1 METTKLMVN
10 RKRLLDTIN
19 VSSSIGALENGGLN
33 RLALTEE
40 DKKMRN
46 IFVKWLQEEKL
57 DVRVDDLGNIYGRRK
72 GKFNDS
78 PAVAIGSHLDT
89 QPCGGRFDGILGV
102 LTALEVVRT
111 LNENNIETDYPIEI
125 VNFTN
130 EEGARFEPPML
141 GSGGVAGEFTT
152 DFIYNTKDNENIS
165 FQEALKKIQYMGDEK
180 HRLRDIKYFIELHVE
195 QGPILEKNNKL
206 IGIVEGIQGI
216 SWLNVKVVGETNHA
230 GPTPMEDRKDA
241 LAPSAKMVTKV
252 YEITNEIEG
261 LKTTVGKLNV
271 KPNITNVIPGEVEFM
286 IDVRHK
292 DDEIRAVTIDRLREQ
307 LGTIA
312 VMNNVEVTI
321 STDWNSDA
329 VLFSSEVMDA
339 ISEAA
344 GVLGYSTLRLFSGPG
359 HDAKYISKMADTGMI
374 FLPSIN
380 GISHNEKE
388 LTLEDDIEKGA
399 NVLLNT
405 ILKLARAH

>member
-1 METTKLMVN
+1 METTKLRVN

-19 VSSSIGALENGGLN
+19 VSSSIGTLENGGLN

-40 DKKMRN
+40 DKEMRN
-46 IFVKWLQEEKL
+46 IFVQWLQDEKL
-57 DVRVDDLGNIYGRRK
+57 EVRVDDFGNIYGRRK
-72 GKFNDS
+72 GKCKDC
-78 PAVAIGSHLDT
+78 PAVAVGSHLDT
-89 QPCGGRFDGILGV
+89 QPCGGRFDGVLGV
-102 LTALEVVRT
+102 LTALEVIRT

-141 GSGGVAGEFTT
+141 GSGGVVGEFTK
-152 DFIYNTKDNENIS
+152 DFIYSAKDNKDIS
-165 FQEALKKIQYMGDEK
+165 FQEALLKIQYMGEEK
-180 HRLRDIKYFIELHVE
+180 HRLGNIKNFIELHVE
-195 QGPILEKNNKL
+195 QGPILENKNKL

-230 GPTPMEDRKDA
+230 GPTPMENRKDA

-252 YEITNEIEG
+252 YEITNEMKG

-286 IDVRHK
+286 IDVRHE
-292 DDEIRAVTIDRLREQ
+292 DDEVRASAIDRLREQ
-307 LGTIA
+307 LSTIA

-321 STDWNSDA
+321 STDWHSDT
-329 VLFSSEVMDA
+329 VLFSSDVMEA

-344 GVLGYSTLRLFSGPG
+344 DLLGYSKARLFSGPG
-359 HDAKYISKMADTGMI
+359 HDAKYISKIADTGMI

-399 NVLLNT
+399 NVLLYT
-405 ILKLARAH
+405 ILKLATTQ

>member
-102 LTALEVVRT
+102 LTALEVIRT
-111 LNENNIETDYPIEI
+111 LNENNIETNYPIEI

-165 FQEALKKIQYMGDEK
+165 FQEALKK
-180 HRLRDIKYFIELHVE
+180 F
-195 QGPILEKNNKL
+195 NT
-206 IGIVEGIQGI
+206 
-216 SWLNVKVVGETNHA
+216 WET
-230 GPTPMEDRKDA
+230 K
-241 LAPSAKMVTKV
+241 
-252 YEITNEIEG
+252 
-261 LKTTVGKLNV
+261 
-271 KPNITNVIPGEVEFM
+271 
-286 IDVRHK
+286 
-292 DDEIRAVTIDRLREQ
+292 
-307 LGTIA
+307 
-312 VMNNVEVTI
+312 
-321 STDWNSDA
+321 STD
-329 VLFSSEVMDA
+329 
-339 ISEAA
+339 
-344 GVLGYSTLRLFSGPG
+344 
-359 HDAKYISKMADTGMI
+359 
-374 FLPSIN
+374 
-380 GISHNEKE
+380 
-388 LTLEDDIEKGA
+388 
-399 NVLLNT
+399 
-405 ILKLARAH
+405 

>member
-10 RKRLLDTIN
+10 RNRLLDTIN
-19 VSSSIGALENGGLN
+19 VSSSIGASENGGLN

-57 DVRVDDLGNIYGRRK
+57 EVRVDDLGNIYGRRK

-141 GSGGVAGEFTT
+141 GSGGVAGEFTK

-165 FQEALKKIQYMGDEK
+165 FQEALIKIQYMGDEK
-180 HRLRDIKYFIELHVE
+180 HRLRDLKYFIELHVE

-230 GPTPMEDRKDA
+230 GPTPMENRKDA

-405 ILKLARAH
+405 ILKLARAQ

>member
-1 METTKLMVN
+1 METTKLRVN

-19 VSSSIGALENGGLN
+19 VSSSIGTLENGGLN

-40 DKKMRN
+40 DKEMRN
-46 IFVKWLQEEKL
+46 IFVQWLQDEKL
-57 DVRVDDLGNIYGRRK
+57 EVRYDDFGNIYGRRK
-72 GKFNDS
+72 GKWNDR
-78 PAVAIGSHLDT
+78 PAVAVGSHLDT

-102 LTALEVVRT
+102 LTALEVIRT

-141 GSGGVAGEFTT
+141 GSGGVVGEFTK
-152 DFIYNTKDNENIS
+152 DFIYSAKDNEDIS
-165 FQEALKKIQYMGDEK
+165 FQEALLKIQYMGEEK
-180 HRLRDIKYFIELHVE
+180 HRLRNIKNFIELHVE
-195 QGPILEKNNKL
+195 QGPILENKNKL

-230 GPTPMEDRKDA
+230 GPTPMENRKDA

-286 IDVRHK
+286 IDVRHE
-292 DDEIRAVTIDRLREQ
+292 DDEIRANAIDRLREQ

-321 STDWNSDA
+321 STDWHSDA
-329 VLFSSEVMDA
+329 VLFSSNVMDA

-344 GVLGYSTLRLFSGPG
+344 DLLGYSTLRLFSGPG
-359 HDAKYISKMADTGMI
+359 HDAKYISKIADTGMI

-399 NVLLNT
+399 NVLLYT
-405 ILKLARAH
+405 ILNLAMSQ

>member
-1 METTKLMVN
+1 MEITKLRVN

-19 VSSSIGALENGGLN
+19 VSSSIGTLDNGGLN

-40 DKKMRN
+40 DKEMRN
-46 IFVKWLQEEKL
+46 IFVQWLQDEKL
-57 DVRVDDLGNIYGRRK
+57 EVRYDDFGNIYGRRK
-72 GKFNDS
+72 GKWNDR
-78 PAVAIGSHLDT
+78 PAVAVGSHLDT
-89 QPCGGRFDGILGV
+89 QPCGGRFDGVLGV
-102 LTALEVVRT
+102 LTALEVIRT

-141 GSGGVAGEFTT
+141 GSGGVVGEFTK
-152 DFIYNTKDNENIS
+152 DFIYSAKDNEDIS
-165 FQEALKKIQYMGDEK
+165 FQEALLKIQYMGEER
-180 HRLRDIKYFIELHVE
+180 HRLRNIKNFIELHVE
-195 QGPILEKNNKL
+195 QGPVLENKNKL

-230 GPTPMEDRKDA
+230 GPTPMENRKDA

-252 YEITNEIEG
+252 YEITNEMEG

-286 IDVRHK
+286 IDVRHE
-292 DDEIRAVTIDRLREQ
+292 DDEVRASAIDRLREQ
-307 LGTIA
+307 LSTIA

-321 STDWNSDA
+321 STDWHSDT
-329 VLFSSEVMDA
+329 VLFSSSVMDA
-339 ISEAA
+339 INEAA
-344 GVLGYSTLRLFSGPG
+344 DLLGYSKTRLFSGPG
-359 HDAKYISKMADTGMI
+359 HDAKYISKIADTGMI

-399 NVLLNT
+399 NVLLYT
-405 ILKLARAH
+405 ILKLAMTQ

>member
-57 DVRVDDLGNIYGRRK
+57 NVRVDDLGNIYGRRK

-141 GSGGVAGEFTT
+141 GSGGVAGEFTK
-152 DFIYNTKDNENIS
+152 DFIYNTKDIENIS

-261 LKTTVGKLNV
+261 MKTTVGKLNV

-292 DDEIRAVTIDRLREQ
+292 DDEIRAGTIDRLREQ

-405 ILKLARAH
+405 ILKLARAQ

>member
-230 GPTPMEDRKDA
+230 GPTPMENRKDA

-292 DDEIRAVTIDRLREQ
+292 DDEIRAGTIDRLREQ

-329 VLFSSEVMDA
+329 VLFSSEVMDV

-405 ILKLARAH
+405 ILKLARAQ

>member
-1 METTKLMVN
+1 METTKFMVN

-292 DDEIRAVTIDRLREQ
+292 DDEIRAGTIDRLREQ

-405 ILKLARAH
+405 ILKLARAQ

>member
-19 VSSSIGALENGGLN
+19 VSSSIGSLENGGLN
-33 RLALTEE
+33 RLALTED

-46 IFVKWLQEEKL
+46 IFVKWLREEKL
-57 DVRVDDLGNIYGRRK
+57 EVRVDDLGNIYGRRK
-72 GKFNDS
+72 GTFNDS

-141 GSGGVAGEFTT
+141 GSGGVAGEFTK

-165 FQEALKKIQYMGDEK
+165 FQEALINIQYMGDEK

-195 QGPILEKNNKL
+195 QGPILENNNKL

-230 GPTPMEDRKDA
+230 GPTPMENRKDA
-241 LAPSAKMVTKV
+241 LAPTAKMVTKV

-329 VLFSSEVMDA
+329 VLFSSKVMDA

-405 ILKLARAH
+405 ILKLARAQ

>member
-1 METTKLMVN
+1 METTKLRVN

-19 VSSSIGALENGGLN
+19 VSSSIGTLENGGLN

-40 DKKMRN
+40 DKEMRN
-46 IFVKWLQEEKL
+46 IFVQWLQDEKL
-57 DVRVDDLGNIYGRRK
+57 EVRYDDFGNIYGRRK
-72 GKFNDS
+72 GKWNDR
-78 PAVAIGSHLDT
+78 PAVAVGSHLDT
-89 QPCGGRFDGILGV
+89 QPCGGRFDGVLGV
-102 LTALEVVRT
+102 LTALEVIRT

-141 GSGGVAGEFTT
+141 GSGGVVGEFTK
-152 DFIYNTKDNENIS
+152 DFIYSAKDNEDIS
-165 FQEALKKIQYMGDEK
+165 FQEALLKIQYMGEEK
-180 HRLRDIKYFIELHVE
+180 HRLRNIKNFIELHVE
-195 QGPILEKNNKL
+195 QGPILENKNKL

-230 GPTPMEDRKDA
+230 GPTPMENRKDA

-252 YEITNEIEG
+252 YEITKEMEG

-286 IDVRHK
+286 IDVRHE
-292 DDEIRAVTIDRLREQ
+292 DDEVRASAIDRLREQ
-307 LGTIA
+307 LSTIA

-321 STDWNSDA
+321 STDWHSDT
-329 VLFSSEVMDA
+329 VLFSSNVMDA
-339 ISEAA
+339 INEA
-344 GVLGYSTLRLFSGPG
+344 VDLLGYSKARLFSGPG
-359 HDAKYISKMADTGMI
+359 HDAKYISKIADTGMI

-399 NVLLNT
+399 NVLLYT
-405 ILKLARAH
+405 ILKLAMTQ

>member
-141 GSGGVAGEFTT
+141 GSGGVAGEFTK
-152 DFIYNTKDNENIS
+152 DFIYSTKDNENIS
-165 FQEALKKIQYMGDEK
+165 FQEALRKIQYMGDEK

-230 GPTPMEDRKDA
+230 GPTPMENRKDA

-292 DDEIRAVTIDRLREQ
+292 DDEIRASTIDRLREQ

-329 VLFSSEVMDA
+329 VLFSSEVMDV

-405 ILKLARAH
+405 ILKLARAQ

>member
-292 DDEIRAVTIDRLREQ
+292 DDEIRAGTIDRLREQ

-405 ILKLARAH
+405 ILKLARAQ

>member
-1 METTKLMVN
+1 METTKLRVN

-19 VSSSIGALENGGLN
+19 VSSSIGTLENGGLN

-40 DKKMRN
+40 DKEMRN
-46 IFVKWLQEEKL
+46 IFVQWLQDEKL
-57 DVRVDDLGNIYGRRK
+57 EVRVDDFGNIYGRRK
-72 GKFNDS
+72 GKCKNH
-78 PAVAIGSHLDT
+78 PAVAVGSHLDT
-89 QPCGGRFDGILGV
+89 QPCGGRFDGVLGV
-102 LTALEVVRT
+102 LTALEVIRT

-141 GSGGVAGEFTT
+141 GSGGVVGEFTK
-152 DFIYNTKDNENIS
+152 DFIYSAKDNEDIS
-165 FQEALKKIQYMGDEK
+165 FQEALLKIKYMGEEK
-180 HRLRDIKYFIELHVE
+180 HRLGNIKNFIELHVE
-195 QGPILEKNNKL
+195 QGPILENKNKL

-230 GPTPMEDRKDA
+230 GPTPMENRKDA

-286 IDVRHK
+286 IDVRHE
-292 DDEIRAVTIDRLREQ
+292 DDEVRASAIDRLREQ
-307 LGTIA
+307 LSTIA
-312 VMNNVEVTI
+312 IMNNVEVTI
-321 STDWNSDA
+321 STDWHSDT
-329 VLFSSEVMDA
+329 VLFSSDVMDA

-344 GVLGYSTLRLFSGPG
+344 DLLGYSKARLFSGPG
-359 HDAKYISKMADTGMI
+359 HDAKYISKIADTGMI

-399 NVLLNT
+399 NVLLYT
-405 ILKLARAH
+405 ILKLAMTQ

>member
-292 DDEIRAVTIDRLREQ
+292 DDEIRAGTIDRLREQ

>member
-141 GSGGVAGEFTT
+141 GSGGVAGEFTK
-152 DFIYNTKDNENIS
+152 DFIYSTKDNENIS
-165 FQEALKKIQYMGDEK
+165 FQEALIKIQYMGEEK

-230 GPTPMEDRKDA
+230 GPTPMENRKDA

-292 DDEIRAVTIDRLREQ
+292 DDEIRAGTIDRLREQ

-329 VLFSSEVMDA
+329 VLFSSEVMDV

-359 HDAKYISKMADTGMI
+359 HDAKYISKLADTGMI

-405 ILKLARAH
+405 ILKLARAQ

>member
-1 METTKLMVN
+1 METTKLRVN

-19 VSSSIGALENGGLN
+19 VSSSIGTLENGGLN

-40 DKKMRN
+40 DKEMRN
-46 IFVKWLQEEKL
+46 IFVQWLQDEKL
-57 DVRVDDLGNIYGRRK
+57 EVRYDDFGNIYGRRK
-72 GKFNDS
+72 GKRNDC
-78 PAVAIGSHLDT
+78 PAVAVGSHLDT
-89 QPCGGRFDGILGV
+89 QPCGGRFDGVLGV
-102 LTALEVVRT
+102 LTALEVIRT

-141 GSGGVAGEFTT
+141 GSGGVVGEFTK
-152 DFIYNTKDNENIS
+152 DFIYSAKDNEDIS
-165 FQEALKKIQYMGDEK
+165 FQEALLKIQYMGEEK
-180 HRLRDIKYFIELHVE
+180 HRLRNIKNFIELHVE
-195 QGPILEKNNKL
+195 QGPILENMNKL

-230 GPTPMEDRKDA
+230 GPTPMENRKDA

-252 YEITNEIEG
+252 YEITKEMEG

-286 IDVRHK
+286 IDVRHE
-292 DDEIRAVTIDRLREQ
+292 DDEVRAIAIDRLREQ
-307 LGTIA
+307 LSTIA

-321 STDWNSDA
+321 STDWHSDT
-329 VLFSSEVMDA
+329 VLFSSNVMDA
-339 ISEAA
+339 INEAA
-344 GVLGYSTLRLFSGPG
+344 DLLGYSKARLFSGPG
-359 HDAKYISKMADTGMI
+359 HDAKYISKIADTGMI

-399 NVLLNT
+399 NVLLYT
-405 ILKLARAH
+405 ILKLAMTQ

>member
-72 GKFNDS
+72 GKLNDS

-292 DDEIRAVTIDRLREQ
+292 DDEIRAGTIDRLREQ

>member
-19 VSSSIGALENGGLN
+19 VSSSIGSLENGGLN

-46 IFVKWLQEEKL
+46 IFVKWLREEKL
-57 DVRVDDLGNIYGRRK
+57 EVRVDDLGNIYGRRK
-72 GKFNDS
+72 GTFNDS

-141 GSGGVAGEFTT
+141 GSGGVAGEFTK

-165 FQEALKKIQYMGDEK
+165 FQEALINIQYMGDEK

-195 QGPILEKNNKL
+195 QGPILENNNKL

-230 GPTPMEDRKDA
+230 GPTPMENRKDA
-241 LAPSAKMVTKV
+241 LAPTAKMVTKV

-329 VLFSSEVMDA
+329 VLFSSKVMDA

-388 LTLEDDIEKGA
+388 LTLEADIEKGA

-405 ILKLARAH
+405 ILKLARAQ

>member
-89 QPCGGRFDGILGV
+89 QLCGGRFDGILGV

-292 DDEIRAVTIDRLREQ
+292 DDEIRAGTIDRLREQ

>member
-40 DKKMRN
+40 DKEMRN

-72 GKFNDS
+72 GKLNDS

-141 GSGGVAGEFTT
+141 GSGGVAGEFTK
-152 DFIYNTKDNENIS
+152 DFIYSTKDNENIS
-165 FQEALKKIQYMGDEK
+165 FQEALIKIQYMGEEK

-292 DDEIRAVTIDRLREQ
+292 DDEIRAGTIDRLREQ

>member
-19 VSSSIGALENGGLN
+19 VSSSIGALENGGIN

-111 LNENNIETDYPIEI
+111 LNENKIETDYPIEI

-141 GSGGVAGEFTT
+141 GSGGVAGEFTK

-292 DDEIRAVTIDRLREQ
+292 DDEIRAGTIDRLREQ

-344 GVLGYSTLRLFSGPG
+344 DVLGYSTLRLFSGPG

-405 ILKLARAH
+405 ILKLARAQ

>member
-1 METTKLMVN
+1 METTKLRVN

-19 VSSSIGALENGGLN
+19 VSSSIGTLENGGLN

-40 DKKMRN
+40 DKEMRN
-46 IFVKWLQEEKL
+46 IFVQWLQDEKL
-57 DVRVDDLGNIYGRRK
+57 EVRYDDFGNIYGRRK
-72 GKFNDS
+72 GKWNDR
-78 PAVAIGSHLDT
+78 PAVAVGSHLDT
-89 QPCGGRFDGILGV
+89 QPCGGRFDGVLGV
-102 LTALEVVRT
+102 LTALEVIRT

-141 GSGGVAGEFTT
+141 GSGGVVGEFTK
-152 DFIYNTKDNENIS
+152 DFIYSAKDNEDIS
-165 FQEALKKIQYMGDEK
+165 FQEALLKIQYMGEEK
-180 HRLRDIKYFIELHVE
+180 HRLRNIKNFIELHVE
-195 QGPILEKNNKL
+195 QGPILENKNKL

-230 GPTPMEDRKDA
+230 GPTPMENRKDA

-252 YEITNEIEG
+252 YEITNEMEG

-286 IDVRHK
+286 IDVRHE
-292 DDEIRAVTIDRLREQ
+292 DDEVRASAIDRLREQ
-307 LGTIA
+307 LSTIA

-321 STDWNSDA
+321 STDWHSDT
-329 VLFSSEVMDA
+329 VLFSSNVMDA
-339 ISEAA
+339 INEAA
-344 GVLGYSTLRLFSGPG
+344 DLLGYSKARLFSGPG
-359 HDAKYISKMADTGMI
+359 HDAKYISKIADTGMI

-399 NVLLNT
+399 NVLLYT
-405 ILKLARAH
+405 ILKLAMTQ

>member
-1 METTKLMVN
+1 
-10 RKRLLDTIN
+10 
-19 VSSSIGALENGGLN
+19 
-33 RLALTEE
+33 
-40 DKKMRN
+40 
-46 IFVKWLQEEKL
+46 
-57 DVRVDDLGNIYGRRK
+57 
-72 GKFNDS
+72 
-78 PAVAIGSHLDT
+78 
-89 QPCGGRFDGILGV
+89 
-102 LTALEVVRT
+102 
-111 LNENNIETDYPIEI
+111 
-125 VNFTN
+125 
-130 EEGARFEPPML
+130 
-141 GSGGVAGEFTT
+141 
-152 DFIYNTKDNENIS
+152 
-165 FQEALKKIQYMGDEK
+165 MGDEK

-292 DDEIRAVTIDRLREQ
+292 DDEIRAGTIDRLREQ

>member
-1 METTKLMVN
+1 METTKLRVN

-19 VSSSIGALENGGLN
+19 VSSSIGTLENGGLN

-40 DKKMRN
+40 DKEMRN
-46 IFVKWLQEEKL
+46 IFVQWLQDEKL
-57 DVRVDDLGNIYGRRK
+57 EVRYDDFGNIYGRRK
-72 GKFNDS
+72 GKWNDR
-78 PAVAIGSHLDT
+78 PAVAVGSHLDT
-89 QPCGGRFDGILGV
+89 QPCGGRFDGVLGV
-102 LTALEVVRT
+102 LTALEVIRT

-141 GSGGVAGEFTT
+141 GSGGVVGEFTK
-152 DFIYNTKDNENIS
+152 DFIYSAKDNEDIS
-165 FQEALKKIQYMGDEK
+165 FQEALLKIQYMGEEK
-180 HRLRDIKYFIELHVE
+180 HRLRNIKNFIELHVE
-195 QGPILEKNNKL
+195 QGPILENKNKL

-230 GPTPMEDRKDA
+230 GPTPMENRKDA

-252 YEITNEIEG
+252 YEITKEMEG

-286 IDVRHK
+286 IDVRHE
-292 DDEIRAVTIDRLREQ
+292 DDEVRASAIDRLREQ
-307 LGTIA
+307 LSTIA

-321 STDWNSDA
+321 STDWHSDT
-329 VLFSSEVMDA
+329 VLFSSNVMDA
-339 ISEAA
+339 INEA
-344 GVLGYSTLRLFSGPG
+344 VDLLGYSKARLFSGPG
-359 HDAKYISKMADTGMI
+359 HDAKYISKIADTGMI

-399 NVLLNT
+399 NVLLYT
-405 ILKLARAH
+405 ILNLAMSQ

>member
-102 LTALEVVRT
+102 LTALEVIRT
-111 LNENNIETDYPIEI
+111 LNENNIETNYPIEI

-292 DDEIRAVTIDRLREQ
+292 DDEIRAGTIDRLREQ

>member
-102 LTALEVVRT
+102 LTALEVIRT

-292 DDEIRAVTIDRLREQ
+292 DDEIRAGTIDRLREQ